1 MMETEKKN
9 KIEIKGIKFM
19 KDVQFFALTIGVPGS
34 GKSTYLKKTNLE
46 IVSRDVIRFAIL
58 DKYHT
63 DDYFSHED
71 EVWTEFVNTIVEA
84 INDGKSVVADATHL
98 SKGSRRKLLNA
109 VMPRLKNKEERRL
122 VVLGLYFDVPLD
134 VCLERNAQ
142 RTGRAFVPEDQI
154 RNMYASLTRPDETEG
169 IDYELVINEKG
180 IPELFLGLKES
191 Y

>member
-1 MMETEKKN
+1 MIMETEKKN
-9 KIEIKGIKFM
+9 KE
-19 KDVQFFALTIGVPGS
+19 DVQVFAMTIGVPGS
-34 GKSTYLKKTNLE
+34 GKSTFLKKTNLE
-46 IVSRDVIRFAIL
+46 IVSRDAIRFAIL

-84 INDGKSVVADATHL
+84 LNDGKSVVADATHL

-109 VMPRLKNKEERRL
+109 VIPRLKNKEERCFI
-122 VVLGLYFDVPLD
+122 VLGLYFEVPLE

-142 RTGRAFVPEDQI
+142 RIGRAFVPEDQI
-154 RNMYASLTRPDETEG
+154 RNIYANLTRPDSTEG
-169 IDYELVINEKG
+169 IDYELIINEKG
-180 IPELFLGLKES
+180 VPELFRVLKEN